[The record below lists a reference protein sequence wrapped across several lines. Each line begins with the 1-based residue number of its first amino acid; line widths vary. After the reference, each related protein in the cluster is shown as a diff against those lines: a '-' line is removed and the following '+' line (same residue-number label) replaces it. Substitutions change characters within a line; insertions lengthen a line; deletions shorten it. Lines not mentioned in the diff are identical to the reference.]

1 MSVAEK
7 DNWMMK
13 GSKWFWIWLC
23 LTLGAT
29 AFILY
34 NGSQNAKDSISAS
47 DGLIALLTPILDA
60 IASFLGNLDWHF
72 WIRKGAHVT
81 EYALLGFCSF
91 SLAKQISK
99 VKGRS
104 FGVHAAFYGLSVA
117 VTDEFIQ
124 GFVGRTSAVY
134 DVLIDFG
141 GCLLGFVC
149 AVVLKILWHRVKP
162 ALCRKKQKKNI

>member
-1 MSVAEK
+1 
-7 DNWMMK
+7 MK
-13 GSKWFWIWLC
+13 HSKWFWLWLC

-81 EYALLGFCSF
+81 EYALLGFCAF
-91 SLAKQISK
+91 FLAKEISK
-99 VKGRS
+99 VKGHS
-104 FGVHAAFYGLSVA
+104 FGVYAAFYGLSVA

-141 GCLLGFVC
+141 GCLLGFAC
-149 AVVLKILWHRVKP
+149 AVILPLLWNSLKSVFG
-162 ALCRKKQKKNI
+162 RKKRKKKI